1 ATGPDGGAIDMLD
14 TMKNQRIGTEEVIEK
29 FGVGPDLVGDV
40 LALMGDAVDNVP
52 GIRGIGPKTATKLI
66 QEHGSLVGAL
76 DAASG
81 MKASKLRE
89 RLLEG
94 REMAML
100 SRQLVALKEDADLP
114 MALDDFALSQI
125 PRDPL
130 AAFLEKHGFT
140 SLLRRL
146 DTGSGSPSATTQLNP
161 AKPSNGATPSVSS
174 AAQSPASTTGNRQ
187 NLPVMPPVDR
197 SAYECVQTLDRLEH
211 WIARA
216 FAAGQ
221 VAIDTETSAL
231 DAISA

>member
-1 ATGPDGGAIDMLD
+1 
-14 TMKNQRIGTEEVIEK
+14 
-29 FGVGPDLVGDV
+29 
-40 LALMGDAVDNVP
+40 
-52 GIRGIGPKTATKLI
+52 
-66 QEHGSLVGAL
+66 SLVGAL

-94 REMAML
+94 RDMAML

-161 AKPSNGATPSVSS
+161 AKPSNGAAPAAGS
-174 AAQSPASTTGNRQ
+174 AVQSPAPTTGNRQ
-187 NLPVMPPVDR
+187 DLPVMPPVDR

-231 DAISA
+231 DAISAELTGVSLALGANDTCYIPLGHGGADMFSERPQQVDKTAALDALRPLLESDAVLKI